1 MLKKLTFKK
10 SLFALL
16 LLFVVAGSSLAF
28 AWWDQLE
35 IDRDETIDLGY
46 GVRLEIE
53 SVVEDERILV
63 PAGSFYAAY
72 EADYTTEY
80 SFTYVLKLEEPLK
93 EGMLANLITEITSF
107 EVNGVAYTNV
117 PKVFTVTIEV
127 GASSSETLE
136 LTVENAF
143 TDSVNTVTVLV
154 TITLEPQSNEDLTLA
169 EYNAIAGGEVSFNI
183 AFELVNNGSSLQ
195 E

>member
-1 MLKKLTFKK
+1 
-10 SLFALL
+10 
-16 LLFVVAGSSLAF
+16 V
-28 AWWDQLE
+28 
-35 IDRDETIDLGY
+35 DRDETIDLGY

-107 EVNGVAYTNV
+107 EVNGVEYTNV

>member
-35 IDRDETIDLGY
+35 VDRDETIDLGY

-107 EVNGVAYTNV
+107 EVNGVEYTNV

>member
-35 IDRDETIDLGY
+35 VDRDETIDLGY

-107 EVNGVAYTNV
+107 EVNGVEYTNV

-183 AFELVNNGSSLQ
+183 AFELVNTGSSLQ